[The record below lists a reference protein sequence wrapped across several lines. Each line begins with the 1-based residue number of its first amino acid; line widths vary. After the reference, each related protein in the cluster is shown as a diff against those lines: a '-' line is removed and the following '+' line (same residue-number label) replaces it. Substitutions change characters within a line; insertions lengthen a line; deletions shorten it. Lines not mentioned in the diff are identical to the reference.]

1 MKLIPWRDICLYT
14 PLVPK
19 FYFPRFVN
27 ETDKKW
33 FQRTLHHFIAD
44 QISEEMSHDMLPV
57 PHFVDFMRDAPE
69 PDGMAEE
76 GAEEEELVAPKIY
89 EMVKSDC

>member
-1 MKLIPWRDICLYT
+1 M
-14 PLVPK
+14 
-19 FYFPRFVN
+19 N

-33 FQRTLHHFIAD
+33 FQRAVYNI
-44 QISEEMSHDMLPV
+44 ISEHFSEDLANSMMTV

-76 GAEEEELVAPKIY
+76 GTEEEELVAPKIY
-89 EMVKSDC
+89 ELVSVNETSLQYF